1 MLLDKPLDPAD
12 LLKDENERERVRF
25 IIEALD
31 NLISSN
37 QKGSVTVAINGDWG
51 SGKTTYLRAIEGF

>member
-51 SGKTTYLRAIEGF
+51 SGKTLI